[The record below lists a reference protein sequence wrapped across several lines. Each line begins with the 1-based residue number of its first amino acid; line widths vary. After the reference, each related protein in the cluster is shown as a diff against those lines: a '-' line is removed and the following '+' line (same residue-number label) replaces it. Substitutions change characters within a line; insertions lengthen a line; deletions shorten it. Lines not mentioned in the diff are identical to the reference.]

1 MIKCI
6 FFDIDGTLRDFN
18 EQGVRPSVYEAISKA
33 RAAGV
38 KCYVSSGRHSE
49 EIRVDNLLGDLE
61 FDGYVYL
68 NGGYCC
74 DNAGHVIHAVPVDP
88 SQVRKA
94 LELLETEPYHLC
106 VMEADRFY
114 INAVTPY
121 VEAMHS
127 VIGTKVPPVNP
138 NMGECLENGAYM
150 MVAYA
155 GDEVLDRII
164 GQLPLCE
171 PTRWNTSGALDIV
184 PRGVDKCIGVDAVI
198 KYLGLSRDEVAA
210 VGDNYNDIGMLKMVG
225 LGVCMGNGK
234 DEAKAVADY
243 VAPHIDDDGLLR
255 AVEYILSK
263 NS

>member
-1 MIKCI
+1 MIKAI

-18 EQGVRPSVYEAISKA
+18 ECGVRPSVYEAIAKA

-61 FDGYVYL
+61 FDGFVYL

-74 DNAGHVIHAVPVDP
+74 DNQGNVIYSMPVEP
-88 SQVRKA
+88 TQVRKA
-94 LELLETEPYHLC
+94 LELLDTEPYYLC

-114 INAVTPY
+114 VNEVSPY
-121 VEAMHS
+121 VEAMHRI
-127 VIGTKVPPVNP
+127 IGTQPPP
-138 NMGECLENGAYM
+138 AIDDMRKCLNTEIYM

-155 GDEVLDRII
+155 EDPVLDRIMA
-164 GQLPLCE
+164 QLPLCE

-184 PRGVDKCIGVDAVI
+184 PRGVDKCNGIRAMIDH
-198 KYLGLSRDEVAA
+198 LGLTVDEVAA
-210 VGDNYNDIGMLKMVG
+210 VGDNYNDIGMLEMVG

-243 VAPHIDDDGLLR
+243 VAPHIDDDGLLK

-263 NS
+263 NK